1 MEEIIGEFRNNL
13 GSWIWFAI
21 VLLICFCVTKC
32 PNTLQLKT
40 ASIYY
45 LTDFLRI
52 RNIREAWL
60 DGSGSGSPVRLQSVS
75 KGFSHVKAQ
84 LGLEN
89 QLPSTLMWFLAGFRS
104 SLVIVRRSLFLP
116 YVNLFIGLL
125 TSWQLA
131 SSRVRDPRQNENQ
144 NECT

>member
-13 GSWIWFAI
+13 RSWIWFAI
-21 VLLICFCVTKC
+21 VLLICFCVMKC
-32 PNTLQLKT
+32 PNTLKLKT

-60 DGSGSGSPVRLQSVS
+60 DGSGSGSLVRLQSVS
-75 KGFSHVKAQ
+75 KGFSHLKAQ

-89 QLPSTLMWFLAGFRS
+89 QLPSALMWFLAGFGS
-104 SLVIVRRSLFLP
+104 SLVVGRRSLFLP
-116 YVNLFIGLL
+116 YVNLSIGLL

-131 SSRVRDPRQNENQ
+131 SPRVRDPR
-144 NECT
+144 